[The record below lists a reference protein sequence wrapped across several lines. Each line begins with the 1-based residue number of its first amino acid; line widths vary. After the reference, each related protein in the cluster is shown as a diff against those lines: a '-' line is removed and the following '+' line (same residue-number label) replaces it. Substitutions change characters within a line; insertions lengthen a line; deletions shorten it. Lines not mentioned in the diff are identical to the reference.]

1 MTGLYA
7 PHSFPWTLLPTLFS
21 SLLSP
26 ALPCSYFILAVLP
39 KCISPCLSFF
49 SPSFLSFHS
58 PYICL
63 AHPFFSSKFL
73 LPSVLHPGH
82 VILEE
87 GDMEEY
93 CVCVYVCVC
102 VCVRKRESLSRVPL
116 FATPWTIAHQAL
128 LSMGFS
134 RQEYWSG

>member
-1 MTGLYA
+1 MTGLYP

-21 SLLSP
+21 SLLSS
-26 ALPCSYFILAVLP
+26 ALPCSYFILTVLP
-39 KCISPCLSFF
+39 KCVSPCLSFF
-49 SPSFLSFHS
+49 SPSSLSFHS

-73 LPSVLHPGH
+73 LPPVLHPGH

-87 GDMEEY
+87 GDIEEY
-93 CVCVYVCVC
+93 CVCVCVC
-102 VCVRKRESLSRVPL
+102 ERQSLSHVPL
-116 FATPWTIAHQAL
+116 FATLWTIAHQAL

-134 RQEYWSG
+134 RQEYWRG